1 MASLYGAV
9 TITLLRDGPPTDWAP
24 NLKMVHHHYPGT
36 NYTETQFLGQGLLD
50 AEHLV
55 RLESAT
61 AFQSFYALFQG
72 GALQTLRIPATTSAF
87 AGTQELTEG
96 GVTYKVWN
104 DVRITAMSDVQYRM
118 GGTVLCR
125 CTFSRSPGA

>member
-1 MASLYGAV
+1 MASLFGTV

-24 NLKMVHHHYPGT
+24 NLRMVHHHYPGT
-36 NYTETQFLGQGLLD
+36 KYTETQFLGEGLLD

-55 RLESAT
+55 RLGSAT
-61 AFQSFYALFQG
+61 DFQALYVLFRG
-72 GALQTLRIPATTSAF
+72 GSLQTLRIPTKASAF
-87 AGTQELTEG
+87 AAPQELTELG
-96 GVTYKVWN
+96 ITYKVWT
-104 DVRITAMSDVQYRM
+104 DVRITAMSDVQYRH